1 MELNGTVSVSGAYGR
16 GGGAGG
22 SLLVVASRLSGSGTL
37 SADGGAATSNSN
49 GGSGG
54 RIAIHAYQPAR
65 NITFTG
71 TVRARA
77 GPLSGSWG
85 TQAAAGTVYWCD
97 GRVSDTTAASDAGEN
112 THRCGVRRLEVDNG
126 DLRQTT
132 YQTQLVLPPWRR
144 NVAID
149 DLRMG
154 NSVQLSVPPPAV
166 FDPVAMPL
174 NRTTVVVG
182 RLEGLGSDTSAI
194 HSRAGVTVVHTGL
207 RPGAQ
212 SLRENGDWRR
222 SSMELAGASAT
233 VEEHGW
239 LVLPPNVA
247 VRDAVLTVRGEVR
260 GVRSLTL
267 EEGSSASL
275 AASGATWLGDAA
287 GAELAGWGGSIP
299 ASSSALEGWE
309 GWACSQRLSAC
320 ASRGRDAASSS
331 DQGRYAFGSLR
342 LLDDA
347 TLTLGAGVSTL
358 GGVEAL
364 EALHAS
370 RVTVQGPQL
379 EQLRIQSR
387 DWLRVGPGASIRAD
401 GAGYVSD
408 TREASCFGGGS
419 GEGGLHGG
427 GPAGQACGDYEW
439 PVLAGAGGD
448 GGSGG
453 GSVMLVCNATE
464 SSAMELN
471 GTVSVSG
478 AYGRGGGA
486 GGSLLV
492 VASRLSGSGTLSA
505 DGGAATSN
513 SNGGSGGRIAIHA
526 YQPARNI
533 TFTGTVRARA
543 GPLSGSWG
551 TQAAAGT
558 VYWCDGRVS
567 DTTAAS
573 DAGEN
578 THRCGVRRLEVDN
591 GDLRQTT
598 YQTQLV
604 LPPWRR
610 NVAIDDLRMGNSV
623 QLSVPPPAVFDP
635 VAMPLNR
642 TTVVVGRLGA
652 WAPTPRPSTA
662 APA

>member
-1 MELNGTVSVSGAYGR
+1 
-16 GGGAGG
+16 
-22 SLLVVASRLSGSGTL
+22 
-37 SADGGAATSNSN
+37 
-49 GGSGG
+49 
-54 RIAIHAYQPAR
+54 
-65 NITFTG
+65 
-71 TVRARA
+71 
-77 GPLSGSWG
+77 

-97 GRVSDTTAASDAGEN
+97 GQVSDISAANDAGEN
-112 THRCGVRRLEVDNG
+112 THRCGVRTLEVDNG

-364 EALHAS
+364 EALHEA
-370 RVTVQGPQL
+370 RVTVQGPQT

-387 DWLRVGPGASIRAD
+387 DRLWLGSGASIRAD
-401 GAGYVSD
+401 GAGYGSG
-408 TREASCFGGGS
+408 TRDASCFGGGS

-439 PVLAGAGGD
+439 PV
-448 GGSGG
+448 
-453 GSVMLVCNATE
+453 
-464 SSAMELN
+464 
-471 GTVSVSG
+471 
-478 AYGRGGGA
+478 
-486 GGSLLV
+486 
-492 VASRLSGSGTLSA
+492 
-505 DGGAATSN
+505 
-513 SNGGSGGRIAIHA
+513 
-526 YQPARNI
+526 
-533 TFTGTVRARA
+533 
-543 GPLSGSWG
+543 
-551 TQAAAGT
+551 
-558 VYWCDGRVS
+558 
-567 DTTAAS
+567 
-573 DAGEN
+573 
-578 THRCGVRRLEVDN
+578 
-591 GDLRQTT
+591 
-598 YQTQLV
+598 
-604 LPPWRR
+604 
-610 NVAIDDLRMGNSV
+610 
-623 QLSVPPPAVFDP
+623 
-635 VAMPLNR
+635 
-642 TTVVVGRLGA
+642 
-652 WAPTPRPSTA
+652 
-662 APA
+662 